1 MEVIVSKHHLLSV
14 LGLALLALGVLLSS
28 SAVASAHERRQVASY
43 TFVVGWVTEPAY
55 VNLPNAVDLRVSR
68 TADGSPVTGLE
79 QTLKVEVTHGSKKTE
94 VALRPRFN
102 TPGAYDGRMVPS
114 AVGDYSFRFFGTIEG
129 LQVNETFTS
138 GPNTFNSIAALEGWP
153 NPLPSSQQLDET
165 IKGLEQRI
173 VSLESDD
180 GGSGS
185 AMLFGIA
192 GLVVGALG
200 LATAGYSLARRQGG
214 G

>member
-1 MEVIVSKHHLLSV
+1 MTKQRFLAV
-14 LGLALLALGVLLSS
+14 LGLTLLALGAVLSS
-28 SAVASAHERRQVASY
+28 SAIASAHERRQVAAY

-79 QTLKVEVTHGSKKTE
+79 QTLKVEVTQGSHKRE

-114 AVGDYSFRFFGTIEG
+114 AVGDYTFRFFGTIEG

-138 GPNTFNSIAALEGWP
+138 GPNTFNPVAALEGWP
-153 NPLPSSQQLDET
+153 NPLPSNQQLDET
-165 IKGLEQRI
+165 LKGLEQRI
-173 VSLESDD
+173 VALESNE
-180 GGSGS
+180 GGGGS
-185 AMLFGIA
+185 AMLFGVA

-200 LATAGYSLARRQGG
+200 LATAGYSLTRRQGG
-214 G
+214 